1 MVLDRRTVS
10 SAKSIIKICRISGD
24 RVIPC
29 LPFRT
34 ISLWQVR

>member
-1 MVLDRRTVS
+1 MVLDKRTIS
-10 SAKSIIKICRISGD
+10 LAKSIIKICRISGD